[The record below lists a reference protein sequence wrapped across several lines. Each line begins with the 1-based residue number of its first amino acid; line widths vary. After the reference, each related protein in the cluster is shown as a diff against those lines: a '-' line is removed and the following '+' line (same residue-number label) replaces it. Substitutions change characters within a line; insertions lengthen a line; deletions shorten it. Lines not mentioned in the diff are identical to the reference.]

1 MGLRDRILTP
11 AGARAITSP
20 SAILLAGAGVAVG
33 FVATGLWPIAAAA
46 GAAGW
51 LARVAT
57 SLPRAPT
64 VEAVSTTGLS
74 DPWRRFVTEALVA
87 QRRFLAVVASAPGG
101 VVRERL
107 TEIAGRVDDGVRE
120 SSRIAHRGQQLET
133 ALAALDDPRELRR
146 QRQALRPAPGSSDER
161 VAASLDAQ
169 IASTERISSLARD
182 TAERLRVLDARL
194 DETVARAVEL
204 SLQADDVGALEG
216 LGASVEGLV
225 ADMEALRQA
234 LDESHAIGR
243 VAR

>member
-11 AGARAITSP
+11 GGARAITSP

-74 DPWRRFVTEALVA
+74 DPWRRFVTEALV
-87 QRRFLAVVASAPGG
+87 VASAPGG

-120 SSRIAHRGQQLET
+120 SSRIAQRGQQLET
-133 ALAALDDPRELRR
+133 ALGALDDPRELRR

-169 IASTERISSLARD
+169 IASTERISSLAGD

-243 VAR
+243 IAR